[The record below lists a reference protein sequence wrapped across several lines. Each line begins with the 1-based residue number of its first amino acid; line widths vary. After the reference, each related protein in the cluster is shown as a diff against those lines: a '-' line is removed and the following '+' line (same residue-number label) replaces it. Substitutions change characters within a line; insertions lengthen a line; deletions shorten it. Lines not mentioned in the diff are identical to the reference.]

1 MSAGTQEPPSTVK
14 CASGMMAESPIVTH
28 HNRPGGQVGPGMRPV
43 IEIPRGSN
51 PFAASPSVGVSR
63 DPSGIP
69 RYDELP
75 ETLLDMLA
83 GQVDSRPDAEAIV
96 ELGAGRLTYRQ
107 LWDRASRVAG
117 GLRAAGL
124 KPGDR
129 VAVRY
134 PAGLNWVLAFWGTVM
149 AGGVAVAVNT
159 RSAPPEVEFVL
170 DDSGARVDLAADTPL
185 PDGQPYVT
193 EELTRTDVAALFYT
207 SGTTG
212 HPKGVPTTHV
222 AFLTNTEN
230 SVRCLGLPLDVGA
243 GMRTLIS
250 VPLFHVTGCNSQLLA
265 ATRVGGASVVMPTL
279 DLDELIAA
287 LPRERISLMVTV
299 PAIYSL
305 LLRNKGFQ
313 DVDVSGVRWVGYG
326 GAPIAPSLV
335 RAVKEAFPRAT
346 VFNGYGMT
354 ETASLMTVLPDS
366 DAIEH
371 ADSVGYAVPSVDLGL
386 VPFGDDH
393 AEGELVVRGANVTT
407 GYWNR
412 REATE
417 ATIADGW
424 LHTGDVVRVDD
435 AGRVHIIDRLK
446 DIINRGGE
454 NVSSVEVEAV
464 LLAAPTVA
472 DACVLAVPD
481 EIMGEKVGAV
491 LFGGPND
498 VDLSA
503 VLDHCR
509 ERLADFKVPQYVTVV
524 GEALPR
530 NAGGKL
536 LKGKLR
542 EQVRWGDPLR

>member
-1 MSAGTQEPPSTVK
+1 MP
-14 CASGMMAESPIVTH
+14 
-28 HNRPGGQVGPGMRPV
+28 PV
-43 IEIPRGSN
+43 IEIPRAHN
-51 PFAASPSVGVSR
+51 PFPTTGVTRDADGVPHYDDLPASLV
-63 DPSGIP
+63 
-69 RYDELP
+69 
-75 ETLLDMLA
+75 DMLA
-83 GQVDSRPDAEAIV
+83 EQVEQRPDSEAVV

-107 LWDRASRVAG
+107 LWDRAARVAG
-117 GLRAAGL
+117 GLRGGGL
-124 KPGDR
+124 RAGDR

-134 PAGLNWVLAFWGTVM
+134 PAGIDWVLAFWGIVM

-159 RSAPPEVEFVL
+159 RSAQPEVEFVL
-170 DDSGARVDLAADTPL
+170 TDSGATLDLAAGNPL

-193 EELTRTDVAALFYT
+193 ERLGRADVAALFYT

-212 HPKGVPTTHV
+212 HPKGVPTTHE

-230 SVRCLGLPLDVGA
+230 AIRCLDQPRDLGEA
-243 GMRTLIS
+243 MRTLIS

-265 ATRVGGASVVMPTL
+265 ATRLGGASVIMPVL
-279 DLDELIAA
+279 NLDELIASLA
-287 LPRERISLMVTV
+287 AERISVMVTV
-299 PAIYSL
+299 PAVYAL
-305 LLRNKGFQ
+305 MLRHNGFT
-313 DVDVSGVRWVGYG
+313 DADVSGVRWVGYG

-335 RAVKEAFPRAT
+335 RSVQDAFPRAT

-354 ETASLMTVLPDS
+354 ESASLMTVLPS
-366 DAIEH
+366 RDAVDH

-386 VPFGDDH
+386 ISFGGD
-393 AEGELVVRGANVTT
+393 EEGVGELVVRGANITA

-412 REATE
+412 PEATA

-424 LHTGDVVRVDD
+424 LHTGDVVRVDE
-435 AGRVHIIDRLK
+435 AGRVHIVDRLK

-464 LLAAPTVA
+464 LLAAPRVA

-481 EIMGEKVGAV
+481 DVMGEKVGAV
-491 LFGGPND
+491 LFGGSDEID
-498 VDLSA
+498 VPA

-509 ERLADFKVPQYVTVV
+509 EQLADFKVPQYVTVV
-524 GEALPR
+524 DSALPR